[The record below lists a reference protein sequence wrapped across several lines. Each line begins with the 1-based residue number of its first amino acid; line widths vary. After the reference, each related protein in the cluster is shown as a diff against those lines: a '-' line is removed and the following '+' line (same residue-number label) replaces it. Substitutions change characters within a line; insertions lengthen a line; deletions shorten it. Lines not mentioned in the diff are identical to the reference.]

1 MPQAS
6 PPTSPN
12 TWPARSPTC
21 KRSGFRGLTGLPARG
36 PQPADSLPRCPE
48 QPVLDT
54 ARAQQLAGGVSDVA
68 AGRALTTLEDHG
80 ILSRVTKRVRG
91 RVWEAGEL
99 FELITDFEEDLA
111 NLRLCSEDS

>member
-1 MPQAS
+1 VSAD
-6 PPTSPN
+6 TGR
-12 TWPARSPTC
+12 ARST
-21 KRSGFRGLTGLPARG
+21 SGH
-36 PQPADSLPRCPE
+36 DSSRATLPE

-111 NLRLCSEDS
+111 NLR